1 MIAVNVYSKLWAKIC
16 CYLKGQGHSPWQKF
30 LVCIWFIC
38 VLLRN
43 KVNVKIKE
51 AIVCK
56 VTFYYFTPYWASQ
69 GLFHLFIKLFV
80 WVNRFCAWIIM
91 LGAIYSGHLLN
102 STKALL
108 IFMHLYK
115 NLDVWA
121 YRFCPV
127 CLKKNST
134 LAITFEWW
142 MIYSFHI
149 SYVYSLYQGQGQLS
163 NICH

>member
-1 MIAVNVYSKLWAKIC
+1 
-16 CYLKGQGHSPWQKF
+16 
-30 LVCIWFIC
+30 
-38 VLLRN
+38 
-43 KVNVKIKE
+43 
-51 AIVCK
+51 
-56 VTFYYFTPYWASQ
+56 
-69 GLFHLFIKLFV
+69 
-80 WVNRFCAWIIM
+80 M

-134 LAITFEWW
+134 LAITFE
-142 MIYSFHI
+142 
-149 SYVYSLYQGQGQLS
+149 
-163 NICH
+163 